1 MKSESGSVTK
11 FKIGAH
17 NAQAKDQDTPTRLNK
32 IDPRMEYFQD
42 YGAPSEIKVSL
53 QTPKNIRNQFGSS

>member
-32 IDPRMEYFQD
+32 IDPRMEYF
-42 YGAPSEIKVSL
+42 
-53 QTPKNIRNQFGSS
+53 